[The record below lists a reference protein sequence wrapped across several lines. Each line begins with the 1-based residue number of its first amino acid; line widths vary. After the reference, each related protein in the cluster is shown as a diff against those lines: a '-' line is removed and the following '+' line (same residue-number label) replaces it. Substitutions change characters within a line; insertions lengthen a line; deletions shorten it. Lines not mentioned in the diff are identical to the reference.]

1 MPNSLF
7 QSTLPA
13 RGATKWKYVY
23 TYSEKISIHAPRTG
37 SDDAIIDYQSAGFT
51 DFNPRSPHGERHSL
65 LTGLQSENEISI
77 HAPRTGS
84 DNQTFLLVNVTCRF
98 QSTLPAR
105 GATCRDCRGKRR
117 GGYFNPRS
125 PHGERHWKKSARNR
139 QNHFNP
145 RSPHGERPGWC
156 ALAILPRYFNPRSP
170 HGERRIV
177 ALAISFHF
185 IHFNPRSPHGERQ
198 GFKFRGI
205 DDVIFQS
212 TLPARGATKWRC
224 WEKEPTR
231 EISIHA
237 PRTGSDISGTPYKQ
251 TSDISI
257 HAPRTGSD

>member
-1 MPNSLF
+1 MEIRL
-7 QSTLPA
+7 
-13 RGATKWKYVY
+13 YVFR
-23 TYSEKISIHAPRTG
+23 K
-37 SDDAIIDYQSAGFT
+37 
-51 DFNPRSPHGERHSL
+51 N
-65 LTGLQSENEISI
+65 
-77 HAPRTGS
+77 
-84 DNQTFLLVNVTCRF
+84 
-98 QSTLPAR
+98 
-105 GATCRDCRGKRR
+105 
-117 GGYFNPRS
+117 FNPRS